1 MSTPMQK
8 HTLAALCLAGAVLLI
23 GGCNAT
29 REQPTMMP
37 PITPAQTYVEPET
50 RYANPG
56 SIYSEGDADGL
67 FADARARRVGDIVM
81 VRIVENMKARN
92 KADLTAKKETTNE
105 YGVNAYARVKDINM
119 LGQGGYGTRSGPG
132 LVFDTTSKSD
142 TTADGETNRSNIVT
156 ATVAAR
162 VVRLMPGGA
171 MQIEGARETKINNET
186 QYLVV
191 RGIIRTVDVAADN
204 SVTSN
209 RIADAHIAYYG
220 EGVIADKTKPG
231 WLTRLLDN
239 FWPF

>member
-1 MSTPMQK
+1 MPASRTFAAACLLGA
-8 HTLAALCLAGAVLLI
+8 LALQ

-29 REQPTMMP
+29 HEKPAVMP

-50 RYANPG
+50 KYHNPG
-56 SIYSEGDADGL
+56 SIYNEGDADGL
-67 FADARARRVGDIVM
+67 FADARARRVGDIIM
-81 VRIVENMKARN
+81 VNIVDTMRARN
-92 KADLTAKKETTNE
+92 KADLTVNKDVTNR
-105 YGVNAYARVKDINM
+105 YGVNAYARVGDINY
-119 LGQGGYGTRSGPG
+119 LGQGGYTGRGGPG
-132 LVFDTTSKSD
+132 LVFDTSSNSDNTSK
-142 TTADGETNRSNIVT
+142 GETNRENIVT

-162 VVRLMPGGA
+162 VVRLLPGGA
-171 MQIEGARETKINNET
+171 MQIEGARETRVNNET

-191 RGIIRTVDVAADN
+191 RGIIRSVDVAADN

>member
-1 MSTPMQK
+1 MPASRTSVE
-8 HTLAALCLAGAVLLI
+8 TLCLFGALALFS
-23 GGCNAT
+23 GCNAT
-29 REQPTMMP
+29 REKPVMMP
-37 PITPAQTYVEPET
+37 PVTPAQTYVEPET

-56 SIYSEGDADGL
+56 SIYTEGDADEL
-67 FADARARRVGDIVM
+67 FADVRARRVGDIIM
-81 VRIVENMKARN
+81 VRIVETMRARN
-92 KADLTAKKETTNE
+92 KADLTADKDVSNQYEI
-105 YGVNAYARVKDINM
+105 GAYAQVKRLNP
-119 LGQGGYGTRSGPG
+119 LGDGGYTSKAGPG
-132 LVFDTTSKSD
+132 MIFDTSSVSKNTSK
-142 TTADGETNRSNIVT
+142 GETNRENIVT

-162 VVRLMPGGA
+162 VVRLLPGGA
-171 MQIEGARETKINNET
+171 MQIEGARETKVNDET

-191 RGIIRTVDVAADN
+191 RGIIRAVDVSADN